1 MLPLVH
7 TTKRSAIH
15 WGCAFIM
22 AAVCAPEPLA
32 GWQAPP
38 IPIVVP
44 GQAPPTE
51 TFGAMSRTGDTASLQ
66 YDPNWKP
73 DANFIS
79 RAIHGGT
86 QWLDKT
92 APKYILTYTIVDDVS
107 APIEIVIDYPHSVFY
122 VERRL
127 FGQDADRPRR
137 DAEHFIF
144 GAARARIPS
153 LILET
158 LKWTRAMLIRFDK
171 LGFRPIDSQ
180 FKLSFRNTAGEHFRY
195 VWSSH
200 IIELVPSRI
209 SDLEV
214 FRGILYHESFHAM
227 QHASGLSS
235 AAQIDKSHL
244 WFDEATADYVTHYLF
259 GAALPETHRQAPP
272 TYFWNPLVSGSFYF
286 DWANE
291 THRFQEY
298 LGTHFLRYYL
308 ERLGLDDG
316 DGKGFSKFYFA
327 MLNDSGWALTDQ
339 ELPSLMEAF
348 AQQQASLSLG
358 EIYGDYVLKHVL
370 EDGDLL
376 KLSDQNPDKDLVW
389 RVITL
394 DESRRKTEQRYFGGN
409 QLTANV
415 EAVNL
420 KAPADKNRRIRI
432 NMQKEELEH
441 IRVFCKVASTI
452 RSDGPVFE
460 LQHDVEAFVD
470 LPEGSFIYVL
480 KCNGSG
486 SADTPFDPTPF
497 TIEFE
502 QVGGDE
508 PLIKAYEEAV
518 SALKTL
524 QLELDATQVNESKE
538 PSKLDVKITASIA
551 SESQRAYAEAL
562 RKIRG
567 ILRELKCAPRITS
580 EDVWSS
586 PLEGEQGSYRTN
598 EADTYPISMIK
609 TVSIDLLGPDVLVKR
624 LRRSIP
630 LPDAAIEVEVKQIAP
645 PATLQGRW
653 TGIFTIQAMP
663 GLAGIEN
670 EAPID
675 PEEDPFGAACQ
686 AAFRQLKQLEG
697 KPLETIVRF
706 EPQRKMGEG
715 SESGIAWF
723 ELTLPDQEKQ
733 EPKQLRYTYEQG
745 VLNLRLAV
753 ENQRMTMVGDARWRT
768 KEEGLGAAISTSWN
782 AYGQDEE
789 GNEQL
794 IMRGIMRLTN
804 PTLK

>member
-1 MLPLVH
+1 MLLISHRLFRISVRLGFLLVVLIDLVPSSLQAWQIPPVPV
-7 TTKRSAIH
+7 TK
-15 WGCAFIM
+15 
-22 AAVCAPEPLA
+22 
-32 GWQAPP
+32 
-38 IPIVVP
+38 P
-44 GQAPPTE
+44 GQDPPVE
-51 TFGAMSRTGDTASLQ
+51 HFGAMANTGDTASLK
-66 YDPNWKP
+66 YDPNWTP
-73 DANFIS
+73 NANFIS
-79 RAIHGGT
+79 RGLLGGT
-86 QWLDKT
+86 RWVDAST
-92 APKYILTYTIVDDVS
+92 PRYVLTYTMVDGVS
-107 APIEIVIDYPHSVFY
+107 EPIDIVIDYRHSLFIRDRLVFPNDPD
-122 VERRL
+122 
-127 FGQDADRPRR
+127 GPRR
-137 DAEHFIF
+137 DQKHWMF
-144 GAARARIPS
+144 GGARSRIPS
-153 LILET
+153 LVLET
-158 LKWTRAMLIRFDK
+158 LKITRDMLTRFDQI
-171 LGFRPIDSQ
+171 GFRPHNS
-180 FKLSFRNTAGEHFRY
+180 KLSLTFRAAGSHDPRY
-195 VWSSH
+195 SWNSYQ
-200 IIELVPSRI
+200 IEIFPDNV
-209 SDLEV
+209 SDIEV
-214 FRGILYHESFHAM
+214 YRGIIYHESFHAM

-259 GAALPETHRQAPP
+259 GATLPETHRQAPP
-272 TYFWNPLVSGSFYF
+272 TYFWNPLVSGSYYVE
-286 DWANE
+286 WGGE
-291 THRFQEY
+291 THAYQEY
-298 LGTHFLRYYL
+298 LGAHFLHYYL
-308 ERLGLDDG
+308 ERIGLTGD
-316 DGKGFSKFYFA
+316 DGKGFSKLYHA

-339 ELPSLMEAF
+339 ELPSLLEAF
-348 AQQQASLSLG
+348 AQQQASLSLA
-358 EIYGDYVLKHVL
+358 EIYGDYVLKHVF
-370 EDGDLL
+370 EDGNLL
-376 KLSDQNPDKDLVW
+376 KLNAQNPDKDLVW

-518 SALKTL
+518 SALEAL

-538 PSKLDVKITASIA
+538 PGKLDVKITASIA
-551 SESQRAYAEAL
+551 SDSQRAYAEAL

-580 EDVWSS
+580 DDSWSS
-586 PLEGEQGSYRTN
+586 PLEGEKGSYRTS

-609 TVSIDLLGPDVLVKR
+609 TVSIDLVGPAVLVKR
-624 LRRSIP
+624 LRRTVP
-630 LPDAAIEVEVKQIAP
+630 LPEAAIDVEVKDIAP
-645 PATLQGRW
+645 PTTLQGRW

-686 AAFRQLKQLEG
+686 AAFRQLKELEG

-723 ELTLPDQEKQ
+723 ELAIPNQDKQ
-733 EPKQLRYTYEQG
+733 EPKQLRYTYERG

-768 KEEGLGAAISTSWN
+768 KEEGPGAAISATWN
-782 AYGQDEE
+782 AYGQDDE

-804 PTLK
+804 PALK